1 MTNMIYALVGPHA
14 AGKATLVTQLISMGI
29 PFIPTYTTYEFPT
42 HGRNRQKTKSA
53 QLYRTVS
60 REEFSQLDL
69 VVQFTHKGDFY
80 GIRKDDILNALKE
93 HAISV
98 MILES
103 SGIKQLNKLIKK
115 KLSTIYLM
123 ADYVTLIDR
132 MLRMGYTNDEIKYHL
147 QYAENNKE
155 FDSWKLTTHVIKN
168 THDPKLSLAQ
178 LLSIMGLSTVVPQEQ
193 FNKMIQ

>member
-14 AGKATLVTQLISMGI
+14 AGKATLASQLISMGI
-29 PFIPTYTTYEFPT
+29 HFIPTYTTYDFPQL
-42 HGRNRQKTKSA
+42 GRTRQKTKSA

-69 VVQFTHKGDFY
+69 VVQFTHKGEFY
-80 GIRKDDILNALKE
+80 GIRKDDILDALKE
-93 HAISV
+93 HTVSI
-98 MILES
+98 MILENT
-103 SGIKQLNKLIKK
+103 GIKQLNKLIKK

-132 MLRMGYTNDEIKYHL
+132 MLHMGYTNDEIKYHL

-155 FDSWKLTTHVIKN
+155 FDSWKVTTYVIKN
-168 THDPKLSLAQ
+168 THELELSLAQ
-178 LLSIMGLSTVVPQEQ
+178 LLSIMGLSTVIPQEQ
-193 FNKMIQ
+193 FDKIVR

>member
-14 AGKATLVTQLISMGI
+14 AGKATLTTQLISMGI
-29 PFIPTYTTYEFPT
+29 HFIPTYTTYEFIP
-42 HGRNRQKTKSA
+42 HGRNRQKTKSS

-60 REEFSQLDL
+60 REEFIQLEL
-69 VVQFTHKGDFY
+69 VVQFTHKGEFY
-80 GIRKDDILNALKE
+80 GIRKEDILNALKE
-93 HAISV
+93 HTISV

-103 SGIKQLNKLIKK
+103 TGIKQLNKLIKK

-123 ADYVTLIDR
+123 VDYVTLIDR
-132 MLRMGYTNDEIKYHL
+132 MLHMGYTNDEIKYHL

-168 THDPKLSLAQ
+168 TQDLQLSLVQ
-178 LLSIMGLSTVVPQEQ
+178 LLAIMGLSTIVSQEQ
-193 FNKMIQ
+193 FNKLVQ